1 MSGIAATN
9 FISNAGLLNM
19 PLAAFITGFRSPLP
33 PDFCLAIV
41 MAVRVSA
48 YSPIA
53 IQAERNTL
61 GNSRAAPNSS
71 KWAVTTLLLA
81 GLLAAEPASA
91 QSPADDFSRQQDQ
104 QQQLQRLENLKQI
117 TPDSVIG
124 REGEAPRG
132 DAKPDDLCF
141 DISRVE
147 IEGAANL
154 SAATL
159 GTLTRPFNDRCV
171 GVADI
176 TSLLKAITDIYLDK
190 GFVTSRAYVPPQ
202 DIAGTG
208 LLRLVVVEGTIA
220 DIYLNGQPAEQNGSF
235 ATAFPGMKG
244 KVANIRD
251 VEQGLDQIN
260 RLSSNNAKT
269 SMLPGKTDGT
279 SILNVENKPGKPWY
293 VSISNNSLGQQS
305 TGYSQS
311 NISLGFDDLLG
322 LNDQL
327 GLSYG
332 RSGPDYP
339 WDDDGRGR
347 SNSYSVNTSVPYGY
361 WTFSANGSWYEYDSA
376 IPGNFGSI
384 ETSGNSGQVGFGI
397 DRVILRDKDSITTLR
412 GGLTYKQTDNF
423 LLGNRIEVGS
433 RRYTIGTLGLSRS
446 QRILGGVIA
455 LDFALDKGLDLFD
468 AVEAGEPGAGTAD
481 PRFLKLNTTVSATR
495 PFEAAGQRF
504 ELTTLLNAQYSPDNM
519 FGAEQIGLGGPS
531 NARGLREGVIFGNN
545 GFFSRNELT
554 WRTMPWEG
562 TILAPVLGELRPYLG
577 LDYGR
582 VFSQHRFDIPDGHLA
597 SWTVGAKLVGGNI
610 SADFGYSQAFS
621 SSVNGGRGNLI
632 FASVTARW

>member
-1 MSGIAATN
+1 MGGIAATN
-9 FISNAGLLNM
+9 FISNAGLPNM
-19 PLAAFITGFRSPLP
+19 LLAAFIPGFRWLLP
-33 PDFCLAIV
+33 PDFCLAIAPAARIFAKSPV
-41 MAVRVSA
+41 AVR
-48 YSPIA
+48 
-53 IQAERNTL
+53 AERNASGKSTNGFKRTFAISL
-61 GNSRAAPNSS
+61 F
-71 KWAVTTLLLA
+71 A
-81 GLLAAEPASA
+81 GLLASEPATA
-91 QSPADDFSRQQDQ
+91 QSPADDFSRWQDQ
-104 QQQLQRLENLKQI
+104 QQQLQRLENLKQV
-117 TPDSVIG
+117 TPDGVTG
-124 REGEAPRG
+124 RESRASGG
-132 DAKPDDLCF
+132 DAKSAGPCF
-141 DISRVE
+141 HVSRVE
-147 IEGAANL
+147 IEGATRLAAN
-154 SAATL
+154 AL
-159 GTLTRPFNDRCV
+159 GKLTQRYDNRCI

-176 TSLLKAITDIYLDK
+176 TALLKAITDLYLDK
-190 GFVTSRAYVPPQ
+190 GLVTSRAYVPPQ

-208 LLRLVVVEGTIA
+208 LLRLVVVEGTIS
-220 DIYLNGQPAEQNGSF
+220 DIYLNGQPAKRNGSF

-244 KVANIRD
+244 EVANIRD

-260 RLSSNNAKT
+260 RLSSNDAKT
-269 SMLPGKTDGT
+269 SMLPGKEDGT
-279 SILNVENKPGKPWY
+279 SILNVENKPAKRWY
-293 VSISNNSLGQQS
+293 ASISNNNLGQKS
-305 TGYSQS
+305 TGYSQT
-311 NISLGFDDLLG
+311 NVAFGLDGLLG
-322 LNDQL
+322 INDQL
-327 GLSYG
+327 GFSYG

-339 WDDDGRGR
+339 WDDDGRGH

-481 PRFLKLNTTVSATR
+481 PRFLKFNTTVSATR

-519 FGAEQIGLGGPS
+519 FGAEQIGLGGFS
-531 NARGLREGVIFGNN
+531 NVRGLRESLIFGNN
-545 GFFSRNELT
+545 GFFSHNELV

-562 TILAPVLGELRPYLG
+562 TSLAPVLGELRPYLG

-582 VFSQHRFDIPDGHLA
+582 VFSQDRFDIPGGYLA

-621 SSVNGGRGNLI
+621 SSVSGGRGNLI

>member
-1 MSGIAATN
+1 MGGIAATN

-19 PLAAFITGFRSPLP
+19 LLAVFIPGFRSPLP

-41 MAVRVSA
+41 PTSRIFAK
-48 YSPIA
+48 SPVA
-53 IQAERNTL
+53 ARAERNAFGMSTNAFKRTFAISL
-61 GNSRAAPNSS
+61 F
-71 KWAVTTLLLA
+71 A
-81 GLLAAEPASA
+81 GLLASEPATA
-91 QSPADDFSRQQDQ
+91 QSPADDFSRRQDQ

-159 GTLTRPFNDRCV
+159 GTLTRPFKDRCV

-220 DIYLNGQPAEQNGSF
+220 DIYLNGQPARRNGSF

-244 KVANIRD
+244 EVANIRD

-260 RLSSNNAKT
+260 RLSSNDAKT
-269 SMLPGKTDGT
+269 SMLPGKEDGT
-279 SILNVENKPGKPWY
+279 SILNVENKPRKRWY
-293 VSISNNSLGQQS
+293 ASISNNNLGQKS
-305 TGYSQS
+305 TGYSQTNVS
-311 NISLGFDDLLG
+311 FGLDGLLG
-322 LNDQL
+322 INDQL
-327 GLSYG
+327 GFSYG

-339 WDDDGRGR
+339 WDDNGRGH

-361 WTFSANGSWYEYDSA
+361 WTFSANGSWYEYDST
-376 IPGNFGSI
+376 IPGNFGPI
-384 ETSGNSGQVGFGI
+384 ETSGDSGQIGFGI
-397 DRVILRDKDSITTLR
+397 DRVIRRDKDSITTLR
-412 GGLTYKQTDNF
+412 GGLTYKQTNNF

-468 AVEAGEPGAGTAD
+468 AAEAGEPGAGTAD

-519 FGAEQIGLGGPS
+519 FGAEQIGLGGFS
-531 NARGLREGVIFGNN
+531 NVRGSRESVIFGNN
-545 GFFSRNELT
+545 GFFSHNELA

-562 TILAPVLGELRPYLG
+562 TSLAPVLGELRPYLG

-582 VFSQHRFDIPDGHLA
+582 VFSQDRFDIPGGYLA

>member
-1 MSGIAATN
+1 MGGIAATN

-19 PLAAFITGFRSPLP
+19 PVAALISASRPSLL
-33 PDFCLAIV
+33 PDFCLAV
-41 MAVRVSA
+41 VWAVRVAAS
-48 YSPIA
+48 SPIA
-53 IQAERNTL
+53 VRVERN
-61 GNSRAAPNSS
+61 APSGFRCAFAIALFAS
-71 KWAVTTLLLA
+71 LLA
-81 GLLAAEPASA
+81 SGQANA
-91 QSPADDFSRQQDQ
+91 QSPADDFSRRQEQ
-104 QQQLQRLENLKQI
+104 QQQLQRLENLKQV
-117 TPDSVIG
+117 TPDGVTS
-124 REGEAPRG
+124 RADRAPRG
-132 DAKPDDLCF
+132 EAKSTGPCF
-141 DISRVE
+141 NISRVE
-147 IEGAANL
+147 IEGATRL
-154 SAATL
+154 SAAEFRKITQ
-159 GTLTRPFNDRCV
+159 RYDNHCI

-176 TSLLKAITDIYLDK
+176 TTLLKAITDLYLDK

-202 DIAGTG
+202 DIAGTE
-208 LLRLVVVEGTIA
+208 LLRLVVVEGTIS
-220 DIYLNGQPAEQNGSF
+220 DIYLNGQPAGRNGSF
-235 ATAFPGMKG
+235 ATAFPSVKG
-244 KVANIRD
+244 EVANIRD

-260 RLSSNNAKT
+260 RLSSNDAKT
-269 SMLPGKTDGT
+269 SMLPGKEDGT
-279 SILNVENKPGKPWY
+279 SILNVENKPSKRWY
-293 VSISNNSLGQQS
+293 ASISNNNFGQES

-311 NISLGFDDLLG
+311 NVSFGFDDLLG

-332 RSGPDYP
+332 HSGPDYP
-339 WDDDGRGR
+339 WSDDGRGR

-361 WTFSANGSWYEYDSA
+361 WTFSTNGSWYEYDST
-376 IPGNFGSI
+376 IPGSFGPI

-433 RRYTIGTLGLSRS
+433 RRYTIATLGLSRS
-446 QRILGGVIA
+446 QRILGGVVA

-481 PRFLKLNTTVSATR
+481 PRFLKFNTTVSATR

-519 FGAEQIGLGGPS
+519 FGAEQIGLGGSS
-531 NARGLREGVIFGNN
+531 NVRGLRESVIFGNN
-545 GFFSRNELT
+545 GFFSRNELA

-562 TILAPVLGELRPYLG
+562 TSLAPVLGELRPYLG

-582 VFSQHRFDIPDGHLA
+582 VFSQHRFDISDDHLA

-610 SADFGYSQAFS
+610 SADFGYSQTFS
-621 SSVNGGRGNLI
+621 SSVNHGRGNLI

>member
-1 MSGIAATN
+1 MGGIAATN
-9 FISNAGLLNM
+9 FISNAGLRNM
-19 PLAAFITGFRSPLP
+19 PLAAFIPGFRRLVP

-41 MAVRVSA
+41 PAAQISA
-48 YSPIA
+48 NSPRSAANGFKRTFAIA
-53 IQAERNTL
+53 IFAN
-61 GNSRAAPNSS
+61 
-71 KWAVTTLLLA
+71 LLA
-81 GLLAAEPASA
+81 SGQATA
-91 QSPADDFSRQQDQ
+91 QSPADDFSRRQDQ

-117 TPDSVIG
+117 TPDGVAG
-124 REGEAPRG
+124 RESRAPGG
-132 DAKPDDLCF
+132 DAKSAGPCF

-147 IEGAANL
+147 IEGATRL
-154 SAATL
+154 SGAAVGKVTE
-159 GTLTRPFNDRCV
+159 RYDNRCI

-176 TSLLKAITDIYLDK
+176 TALLKAITDLYLDK

-202 DIAGTG
+202 DIAGTR
-208 LLRLVVVEGTIA
+208 LLRLVVVEGTIS
-220 DIYLNGQPAEQNGSF
+220 DIYLNGHPVARNGAF
-235 ATAFPGMKG
+235 ATAFPGVKG
-244 KVANIRD
+244 EVANIRD
-251 VEQGLDQIN
+251 IEQGLDQIN
-260 RLSSNNAKT
+260 RLSSNDAKT
-269 SMLPGKTDGT
+269 SMLPGKEDGT
-279 SILNVENKPGKPWY
+279 SILNVENKPAKRWY
-293 VSISNNSLGQQS
+293 ASISNNNLGQES
-305 TGYSQS
+305 TGYSQTNVS
-311 NISLGFDDLLG
+311 VGFDDLLG
-322 LNDQL
+322 INDQL
-327 GLSYG
+327 GFSYG

-361 WTFSANGSWYEYDSA
+361 WTFSSNGSWYEYDST
-376 IPGNFGSI
+376 IPGNFGPI

-433 RRYTIGTLGLSRS
+433 RRYTIGSLGWSRS

-481 PRFLKLNTTVSATR
+481 PRFLKFNTTVSATR

-519 FGAEQIGLGGPS
+519 FGAEQIGLGGSS
-531 NARGLREGVIFGNN
+531 NVRGLRESVIFGNN

-562 TILAPVLGELRPYLG
+562 TSLAPVIGELRPYLG

-610 SADFGYSQAFS
+610 SADFGYSQTFS
-621 SSVNGGRGNLI
+621 SSVNHGRGNLI

>member
-1 MSGIAATN
+1 MGGIAATN
-9 FISNAGLLNM
+9 FISNAGLRNM
-19 PLAAFITGFRSPLP
+19 PLAAFIPGFRRLVS

-41 MAVRVSA
+41 PAAQISA
-48 YSPIA
+48 NSPRSAANGFKRTFAIA
-53 IQAERNTL
+53 IFAN
-61 GNSRAAPNSS
+61 
-71 KWAVTTLLLA
+71 LLA
-81 GLLAAEPASA
+81 SGQATA
-91 QSPADDFSRQQDQ
+91 QSPADDFSRRQDQ

-117 TPDSVIG
+117 TPDSVAD
-124 REGEAPRG
+124 RDSRAPGG
-132 DAKPDDLCF
+132 DAKSAGPRF

-147 IEGAANL
+147 IEGATRL
-154 SAATL
+154 SAIAVGKVTK
-159 GTLTRPFNDRCV
+159 RYDNRCV

-176 TSLLKAITDIYLDK
+176 TTLLKAITDLYLDK

-202 DIAGTG
+202 DIAGTR
-208 LLRLVVVEGTIA
+208 LLRLVVVEGRIS
-220 DIYLNGQPAEQNGSF
+220 DIYLNGQPAERNGSF
-235 ATAFPGMKG
+235 ATAFPGVKG
-244 KVANIRD
+244 EVANIRD
-251 VEQGLDQIN
+251 IEQGLDQIN
-260 RLSSNNAKT
+260 RLSSNDAKT
-269 SMLPGKTDGT
+269 SMLPGKEDGT
-279 SILNVENKPGKPWY
+279 SILNVENKPRKRWY
-293 VSISNNSLGQQS
+293 ASISNNNLGQES
-305 TGYSQS
+305 TGYSQTNVS
-311 NISLGFDDLLG
+311 VGFDDLLG
-322 LNDQL
+322 INDQL
-327 GLSYG
+327 GFSYG

-339 WDDDGRGR
+339 WDDDGRGH

-361 WTFSANGSWYEYDSA
+361 WTFSTNGSWYEYNST
-376 IPGNFGSI
+376 IPGNFGPI

-433 RRYTIGTLGLSRS
+433 RRYTIGSLGLSRS

-481 PRFLKLNTTVSATR
+481 PQFLKFNTTVSATR

-519 FGAEQIGLGGPS
+519 FGAEQIGLGGSS
-531 NARGLREGVIFGNN
+531 NVRGSRESVIFGNN
-545 GFFSRNELT
+545 GFFSRNELV

-562 TILAPVLGELRPYLG
+562 TSLAPVLGELRPYLA

-582 VFSQHRFDIPDGHLA
+582 VFSQHRFDIPDGYLA

-621 SSVNGGRGNLI
+621 SSVSHGRGNLI

>member
-1 MSGIAATN
+1 MGGIAATN
-9 FISNAGLLNM
+9 FISDAGLRNM
-19 PLAAFITGFRSPLP
+19 SLATFIPGFRRPVP

-41 MAVRVSA
+41 PDAQISGNSPRSA
-48 YSPIA
+48 ANGFKRTIA
-53 IQAERNTL
+53 ISLFA
-61 GNSRAAPNSS
+61 S
-71 KWAVTTLLLA
+71 LLA
-81 GLLAAEPASA
+81 SGQATA
-91 QSPADDFSRQQDQ
+91 QSPADDFSRRQDQ
-104 QQQLQRLENLKQI
+104 QQQLQRLENLKQV
-117 TPDSVIG
+117 TPDGVAG
-124 REGEAPRG
+124 RSDRGPRG
-132 DAKPDDLCF
+132 DGKSADPCF

-147 IEGAANL
+147 IEGATRL
-154 SAATL
+154 SAIDL
-159 GTLTRPFNDRCV
+159 GKVTRRYDSRCI

-176 TSLLKAITDIYLDK
+176 TALLKTITDLYLDK

-208 LLRLVVVEGTIA
+208 LLRLVVVEGTIS
-220 DIYLNGQPAEQNGSF
+220 DIYLNGQPAGRNGSF
-235 ATAFPGMKG
+235 ATAFPGVKG
-244 KVANIRD
+244 EVANIRD
-251 VEQGLDQIN
+251 IEQGLDQIN
-260 RLSSNNAKT
+260 RLSSNDAKT
-269 SMLPGKTDGT
+269 SMLPGKDDGT
-279 SILNVENKPGKPWY
+279 SILNVENKPAKRWY
-293 VSISNNSLGQQS
+293 ASISNNNLGQES
-305 TGYSQS
+305 TGYSQTNVS
-311 NISLGFDDLLG
+311 FGFDDLLG
-322 LNDQL
+322 INDQL
-327 GLSYG
+327 GFSYG

-339 WDDDGRGR
+339 WDDDGRGH
-347 SNSYSVNTSVPYGY
+347 SNSYSLNTSVPYGY
-361 WTFSANGSWYEYDSA
+361 WTFSTNGSWYEYEST
-376 IPGNFGSI
+376 IPGNFGPI

-504 ELTTLLNAQYSPDNM
+504 ELATLLNAQYSPDNM
-519 FGAEQIGLGGPS
+519 FGAEQIGLGGSS
-531 NARGLREGVIFGNN
+531 NVRGLRESVIFGNN
-545 GFFSRNELT
+545 GFFSRNELA

-562 TILAPVLGELRPYLG
+562 TSLAPVLGELRPYLG

-582 VFSQHRFDIPDGHLA
+582 VFSQDRLDISDGYLA
-597 SWTVGAKLVGGNI
+597 SWIVGAKLVGGNI

-621 SSVNGGRGNLI
+621 SSVSGGRGNLI
-632 FASVTARW
+632 FASVAARW

>member
-1 MSGIAATN
+1 MGGIAATN
-9 FISNAGLLNM
+9 FISNAGLRNM
-19 PLAAFITGFRSPLP
+19 PLAAFIPGFRRLVP

-41 MAVRVSA
+41 PAAQISA
-48 YSPIA
+48 NSPRSAANGFKRTLAIA
-53 IQAERNTL
+53 IFAN
-61 GNSRAAPNSS
+61 
-71 KWAVTTLLLA
+71 LLA
-81 GLLAAEPASA
+81 SGQATA
-91 QSPADDFSRQQDQ
+91 QSPADDFSRRQDQ

-117 TPDSVIG
+117 TPDGVAG
-124 REGEAPRG
+124 RESRAPGGEVKSNGP
-132 DAKPDDLCF
+132 CF
-141 DISRVE
+141 NISRVE
-147 IEGAANL
+147 IEGATRL
-154 SAATL
+154 SAAEF
-159 GTLTRPFNDRCV
+159 RKIMQHYDNRCI

-176 TSLLKAITDIYLDK
+176 TTLLKAITDLYLDK

-202 DIAGTG
+202 DIAGTE
-208 LLRLVVVEGTIA
+208 LLRLVVVEGTIS
-220 DIYLNGQPAEQNGSF
+220 DIYLNGQPAERNGSF
-235 ATAFPGMKG
+235 ATAFPGVKG
-244 KVANIRD
+244 EVANIRD

-260 RLSSNNAKT
+260 RLSSNDAKT
-269 SMLPGKTDGT
+269 SMLPGKEDGT
-279 SILNVENKPGKPWY
+279 SILNVENNTRKRWY
-293 VSISNNSLGQQS
+293 ASISNNNLGQES
-305 TGYSQS
+305 TGYSQTNVS
-311 NISLGFDDLLG
+311 IGLDDLLG
-322 LNDQL
+322 INDQL
-327 GLSYG
+327 GFSYG

-339 WDDDGRGR
+339 WDDDGRGH

-361 WTFSANGSWYEYDSA
+361 WTFSSNGSWYEYDST
-376 IPGNFGSI
+376 IPGNFGPI

-468 AVEAGEPGAGTAD
+468 AAEAGEPGAGTAD

-495 PFEAAGQRF
+495 PFEAVGQRL
-504 ELTTLLNAQYSPDNM
+504 ELTTLVNAQYSPDNM
-519 FGAEQIGLGGPS
+519 FGAEQIGLGGFS
-531 NARGLREGVIFGNN
+531 NVRGSRESVIFGNN
-545 GFFSRNELT
+545 GFFSRNELV

-562 TILAPVLGELRPYLG
+562 TSLAPVLGELRPYLG

-582 VFSQHRFDIPDGHLA
+582 VFSQNRFDISDGHLA

-621 SSVNGGRGNLI
+621 SSVNNGRGNLI

>member
-1 MSGIAATN
+1 MGGIAATN

-19 PLAAFITGFRSPLP
+19 LLAAFIPGFRRLLP

-41 MAVRVSA
+41 PAARIFAKSPVAVR
-48 YSPIA
+48 
-53 IQAERNTL
+53 AERNAS
-61 GNSRAAPNSS
+61 GKS
-71 KWAVTTLLLA
+71 KIAFKRTFAISLFASLLA
-81 GLLAAEPASA
+81 SEPATA
-91 QSPADDFSRQQDQ
+91 QSPADDFSRRQDQ
-104 QQQLQRLENLKQI
+104 QQQLQRLENLKQA
-117 TPDSVIG
+117 TPGGVTG
-124 REGEAPRG
+124 RESRAPG
-132 DAKPDDLCF
+132 NDANSAGPCF
-141 DISRVE
+141 HVSRVE
-147 IEGAANL
+147 IEGATRL
-154 SAATL
+154 AATAL
-159 GTLTRPFNDRCV
+159 GELTQGYDNRCI

-176 TSLLKAITDIYLDK
+176 TALLKAITDLYLDK
-190 GFVTSRAYVPPQ
+190 GLVTSRAYVPPQ

-208 LLRLVVVEGTIA
+208 LLRLVVVEGTIS
-220 DIYLNGQPAEQNGSF
+220 DIYFNGQPARRNGSF

-244 KVANIRD
+244 EVANIRD

-260 RLSSNNAKT
+260 RLSSNDAKT
-269 SMLPGKTDGT
+269 SMLPGKEDGT
-279 SILNVENKPGKPWY
+279 SILNVENKPGKRWY
-293 VSISNNSLGQQS
+293 ASISNNNLGQKS
-305 TGYSQS
+305 TGYSQT
-311 NISLGFDDLLG
+311 NVAFGLDGLLG
-322 LNDQL
+322 INDQL
-327 GLSYG
+327 GFSYG

-339 WDDDGRGR
+339 WDDDGRGH
-347 SNSYSVNTSVPYGY
+347 SNSYSVDTSVPYGY

-481 PRFLKLNTTVSATR
+481 PRFLKFNTTVSATR
-495 PFEAAGQRF
+495 PFEAVGQRL

-519 FGAEQIGLGGPS
+519 FGAEQIGLGGFS
-531 NARGLREGVIFGNN
+531 NVRGLRESVIFGNN
-545 GFFSRNELT
+545 GFFSHNELA

-562 TILAPVLGELRPYLG
+562 TSLAPVLGELRPYLG

-582 VFSQHRFDIPDGHLA
+582 VFSQDRFDIPGGYLA

>member
-1 MSGIAATN
+1 MGGIAAAN

-19 PLAAFITGFRSPLP
+19 LLAVFIPGFRRLLP

-41 MAVRVSA
+41 PTTRIFAK
-48 YSPIA
+48 SPVA
-53 IQAERNTL
+53 ARAERNAFGKSTNAFKRTFAISL
-61 GNSRAAPNSS
+61 F
-71 KWAVTTLLLA
+71 A
-81 GLLAAEPASA
+81 GLLASEPATA
-91 QSPADDFSRQQDQ
+91 QSPADDFSRRQDQ

-117 TPDSVIG
+117 TPDGVAG
-124 REGEAPRG
+124 RESRAPGG
-132 DAKPDDLCF
+132 DAKSAGPCF

-147 IEGAANL
+147 IEGATRL
-154 SAATL
+154 SGAAVGKVTE
-159 GTLTRPFNDRCV
+159 RYDNRCI

-176 TSLLKAITDIYLDK
+176 TALLKAITDLYLDK

-202 DIAGTG
+202 DIAGTR
-208 LLRLVVVEGTIA
+208 LLRLVVVEGTIS
-220 DIYLNGQPAEQNGSF
+220 DIYLNGHPVARNGAF
-235 ATAFPGMKG
+235 ATAFPGVKG
-244 KVANIRD
+244 EVANIRD
-251 VEQGLDQIN
+251 IEQGLDQIN
-260 RLSSNNAKT
+260 RLSSNDAKT
-269 SMLPGKTDGT
+269 SMLPGKEDGT
-279 SILNVENKPGKPWY
+279 SILNVENKPAKRWY
-293 VSISNNSLGQQS
+293 ASISNNNLGQES
-305 TGYSQS
+305 TGYSQTNVS
-311 NISLGFDDLLG
+311 VGFDDLLG
-322 LNDQL
+322 INDQL
-327 GLSYG
+327 GFSYG

-339 WDDDGRGR
+339 WDDDGRGH

-361 WTFSANGSWYEYDSA
+361 WTFSTNGSWYEYDST
-376 IPGNFGSI
+376 IPGNFGPI

-433 RRYTIGTLGLSRS
+433 RRYTIGSLGLSRS

-481 PRFLKLNTTVSATR
+481 PRFLKFNTTVSATR
-495 PFEAAGQRF
+495 PFEAAGQRL

-519 FGAEQIGLGGPS
+519 FGAEQIGLGGSS
-531 NARGLREGVIFGNN
+531 NVRGLRESVIFGNN
-545 GFFSRNELT
+545 GFFSRNELV

-562 TILAPVLGELRPYLG
+562 TSLAPVLGELRPYLA

-582 VFSQHRFDIPDGHLA
+582 VFSQHRFDIPDGYLA

-621 SSVNGGRGNLI
+621 SSVSNGRGNLI